1 VAQTK
6 ARQASG
12 QAEYNA
18 AVAALNTAIAT
29 YQQVIGHQP
38 SSLGAARPVDAMLP
52 HTMNAALAD
61 AMTSHPAI
69 LAAGYNIDIAE
80 FNVKVTEGELLPS
93 VSVSGSLSHRA
104 DTGGPGTTTN
114 SAQLVGRLS
123 IPIYSG
129 GETSAKVRQ
138 GKEVL
143 GQRRI
148 ELDAARDQV
157 RQAVISAWGGLD
169 AARAQI
175 RAAEAQVA
183 AEQLVLSGVMEERR
197 VGQRTTLDVLN
208 SQQEL
213 LNARVALVSAQH
225 DRVIA
230 SYSLLA
236 AVGML
241 SAERLALA
249 VQHYD
254 PANHYVQV
262 RDKWGGLRTP
272 DGR

>member
-1 VAQTK
+1 MANPR
-6 ARQASG
+6 RQAAG
-12 QAEYNA
+12 QAA
-18 AVAALNTAIAT
+18 STPLQRSNTAIAI
-29 YQQVIGHQP
+29 YQQVIG
-38 SSLGAARPVDAMLP
+38 LNRARSAPRRGRRLPVEVT
-52 HTMNAALAD
+52 HAALAD

-69 LAAGYNIDIAE
+69 LASGYNIDIAE
-80 FNVKVTEGELLPS
+80 FNVKVIEGEMLPS
-93 VSVSGSLSHRA
+93 VTVTGSLSHSA
-104 DTGGPGTTTN
+104 DSGGPGSSS
-114 SAQLVGRLS
+114 SAQIMGRLS
-123 IPIYSG
+123 VPIYEG
-129 GETSAKVRQ
+129 GRTTSRVRA

-148 ELDAARDQV
+148 ELDATRDQV

-183 AEQLVLSGVMEERR
+183 AEQLVLSGVIEERR

-208 SQQEL
+208 AQQSL
-213 LNARVALVSAQH
+213 LDARLLLINAQH

-241 SAERLALA
+241 NADRLGLA
-249 VQHYD
+249 VQRYD
-254 PANHYVQV
+254 PTHHYLQV
-262 RDKWGGLRTP
+262 RDSWGGLRTP